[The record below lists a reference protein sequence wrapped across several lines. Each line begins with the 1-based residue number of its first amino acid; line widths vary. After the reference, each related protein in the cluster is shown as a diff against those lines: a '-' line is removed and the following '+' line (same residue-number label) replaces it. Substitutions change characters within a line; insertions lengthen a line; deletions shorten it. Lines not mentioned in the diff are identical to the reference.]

1 MATRHIIHVSGELH
15 AELAAKAAEEGKTVD
30 QIAEEA
36 LRKGL
41 DDRAWQGLLAYGSE
55 RGKASGYTEEDVP
68 GLVRK
73 WRREQR
79 KASATAL
86 PKQSV

>member
-1 MATRHIIHVSGELH
+1 MVTRHIIHISGELY

-30 QIAEEA
+30 ELAEDV

-41 DDRAWQGLLAYGSE
+41 DDRAWQDLLAYGSE
-55 RGKASGYTEEDVP
+55 RRTASGYTAEGVP
-68 GLVRK
+68 DLVRE

-79 KASATAL
+79 GR
-86 PKQSV
+86 